1 MIRST
6 PGFVW
11 LCLLFTGVHAEQSS
25 WPSRHGLFVLSY
37 ASELVPLQ
45 INKLHAW
52 TLHLEDPQGNP
63 VVGANL
69 QVSGG
74 MPAHDHGLPT
84 YPRITAELGDGDY
97 RLDGMRF
104 HMSGDW
110 EITITIT
117 TDDGTDSVV
126 VPVIL

>member
-6 PGFVW
+6 LKLVL
-11 LCLLFTGVHAEQSS
+11 LCLLFAAVHAEERS
-25 WPSRHGLFVLSY
+25 WPSRDGLFLLSY
-37 ASELVPLQ
+37 ASELRPLQ

-52 TLHLEDPQGNP
+52 TLHIEDAQGNP

-74 MPAHDHGLPT
+74 MPAHNHGLPT
-84 YPRITAELGDGDY
+84 NPRITAELGNGDY

-104 HMSGDW
+104 HMSGAW
-110 EITITIT
+110 EITINIAA
-117 TDDGTDSVV
+117 DGDTDSVV
-126 VPVIL
+126 VLVDL

>member
-1 MIRST
+1 MNRST
-6 PGFVW
+6 LRLVW
-11 LCLLFTGVHAEQSS
+11 LCLFFTGVHAEEASWSS
-25 WPSRHGLFVLSY
+25 RDGLFVLSY
-37 ASELVPLQ
+37 ASELTPLQ

-52 TLHLEDPQGNP
+52 TLHIEDADGNP

-84 YPRITAELGDGDY
+84 YPRITAELGDGNY

-104 HMSGDW
+104 HMSGAW
-110 EITITIT
+110 EITINISA
-117 TDDGTDSVV
+117 DGDTDSVV
-126 VPVIL
+126 VLVNL